1 MSEMALG
8 AATSGNGEGDPPVDT
23 PSYIT
28 GCVYQPIQTTGLD
41 GKKVLKLLPVSKP
54 LNNLKNLVQSSV
66 VSHDVKRNVS
76 LSVHDYVKT
85 SFKNTITSPA
95 AKISELKTVA
105 ANRLILLKPLN
116 QQEKVNVTF
125 VVKQN
130 PITSTVSG
138 IQSSYSA
145 DRSSLQKSVAP
156 VCSDT
161 STAIV
166 KIENTPLSMK
176 PPVLPSGHHLQI
188 PAHAKVKTLPVSVLP
203 PVIQE
208 KILATVP
215 ASNASGK
222 GEIIN
227 APTVTFVSPVNT
239 VKMPDSKSLE
249 TKYPK
254 PVEEVSSSLIPATPQ
269 KVNNNSAVEV
279 STSASMEDKT
289 NPIKW
294 VVHENPRSSTSY
306 LVPVKSS
313 NKVASKLLKTLA
325 DMKNTKSNS
334 TSILPVCPSSFYES
348 HAKMP
353 STKDSSLVMCNG
365 KVYLLAKKEANILS
379 TLKPSKQESTNVRK
393 QTSESISSVTDNTM
407 TNQVI
412 NIVLSKNKRI
422 ASNVKE
428 PTFSDNSIPYLE
440 SEVSKDFKAE
450 STPSASP
457 HCSLQIRS
465 ISQHE
470 ASSSRSV
477 SVGINVAQ
485 KYVTK
490 ENTYDTAQKDL
501 SSKAAADPTLPTL
514 VHRAV
519 KEEEQ
524 QVKITSGMKHIQ
536 EQQKKQYLQLR
547 KKFGLFKE
555 ERVYLRRASSVPS
568 KSTEA
573 SVFSKSVQMND
584 IDNLLSMPMKS
595 ESEKEETIKKQGE
608 KMNIKRK
615 TKSIPVLENPKKR
628 KKDVTTMQDSECNN
642 SYSAMENLNNSCTRD
657 LSEQEQSTSFL
668 QCSHKVSNPWVHN
681 NNSVLNSTS
690 NCHENE
696 NETALSE
703 GFFKKDLFPFSP
715 PDLEETI
722 KDEKITRLKLLL
734 REREA
739 ALEAIRKKMHQC

>member
-1 MSEMALG
+1 M
-8 AATSGNGEGDPPVDT
+8 
-23 PSYIT
+23 
-28 GCVYQPIQTTGLD
+28 TGLD

-54 LNNLKNLVQSSV
+54 LNNLKLLVQSPIM
-66 VSHDVKRNVS
+66 SHDVKRNDS

-85 SFKNTITSPA
+85 SFKSTITSPT

-105 ANRLILLKPLN
+105 ANHLILLKPLN
-116 QQEKVNVTF
+116 QKEKVNVT

-166 KIENTPLSMK
+166 KIENNPLSMK

-188 PAHAKVKTLPVSVLP
+188 PAQAKVKTLPVSVLP

-215 ASNASGK
+215 ASNASGT
-222 GEIIN
+222 GQVIN
-227 APTVTFVSPVNT
+227 VPTVAFVSPVNA

-249 TKYPK
+249 TKYSK
-254 PVEEVSSSLIPATPQ
+254 PVEEVSISLIPATPQ
-269 KVNNNSAVEV
+269 KVIDNSAIEV
-279 STSASMEDKT
+279 STSGSMENKT

-294 VVHENPRSSTSY
+294 VVHENPRSSISY

-313 NKVASKLLKTLA
+313 NKVASKLLETLINK
-325 DMKNTKSNS
+325 KNTKSNS
-334 TSILPVCPSSFYES
+334 TSILPVCPNSLYES

-353 STKDSSLVMCNG
+353 STKDNAQVMCNG
-365 KVYLLAKKEANILS
+365 KTHLMAKKEANIFS

-393 QTSESISSVTDNTM
+393 QTSELINSVTDNTM

-428 PTFSDNSIPYLE
+428 LKFSDNSIPYLE
-440 SEVSKDFKAE
+440 SEVNKDFKAE

-457 HCSLQIRS
+457 HCSLQISS

-470 ASSSRSV
+470 ASSSRGSV

-485 KYVTK
+485 KYATK

-501 SSKAAADPTLPTL
+501 SSKAAADPTSPTL

-524 QVKITSGMKHIQ
+524 QVKITSGTPIWMKHIQ
-536 EQQKKQYLQLR
+536 EQQKTQYLQLR
-547 KKFGLFKE
+547 KKFGLVKE
-555 ERVYLRRASSVPS
+555 ERVYLRRISSVPS

-584 IDNLLSMPMKS
+584 IDNLMSMPMKS
-595 ESEKEETIKKQGE
+595 ESEKEGTIIGEQGK
-608 KMNIKRK
+608 KMNRKRR

-628 KKDVTTMQDSECNN
+628 KNDVTTMQDAEYNN
-642 SYSAMENLNNSCTRD
+642 SYSVMENLNNSCTRD
-657 LSEQEQSTSFL
+657 LLEQEQSTSFL

-681 NNSVLNSTS
+681 NQANSVLNSTS

-703 GFFKKDLFPFSP
+703 GSFKKDVFPFNP

-739 ALEAIRKKMHQC
+739 ALEEIRKKMH

>member
-28 GCVYQPIQTTGLD
+28 DCVCQPVQTTGLD

-66 VSHDVKRNVS
+66 VSHDVKRNIS

-176 PPVLPSGHHLQI
+176 PPMLPSG
-188 PAHAKVKTLPVSVLP
+188 HAKVKTLPVSVLP

-269 KVNNNSAVEV
+269 KVKNNSAVEV
-279 STSASMEDKT
+279 STSGSMEDKT

-294 VVHENPRSSTSY
+294 VVHENPQSSTSY

-313 NKVASKLLKTLA
+313 NKMASKLLKTLA

-334 TSILPVCPSSFYES
+334 TSILPICPSSFYES
-348 HAKMP
+348 HAKTP

-365 KVYLLAKKEANILS
+365 KVYLLAKKEGNILS

-428 PTFSDNSIPYLE
+428 PKFSDNSIPYLE
-440 SEVSKDFKAE
+440 SKVNKDFKAE
-450 STPSASP
+450 STPASP
-457 HCSLQIRS
+457 HCSLQISS

-470 ASSSRSV
+470 ASSSRRNV

-490 ENTYDTAQKDL
+490 ESTYNTAQKDL
-501 SSKAAADPTLPTL
+501 SFKAAADPTSPTL

-524 QVKITSGMKHIQ
+524 QVKITSGMPIWMKHIQ

-584 IDNLLSMPMKS
+584 IDNVLSMPMKS
-595 ESEKEETIKKQGE
+595 ETEKEETIKKQGE

-657 LSEQEQSTSFL
+657 LSEQEQFTSFL
-668 QCSHKVSNPWVHN
+668 QCSHQVSNPWVHN
-681 NNSVLNSTS
+681 NEVNSVLNSTS

-703 GFFKKDLFPFSP
+703 GSFRNDVFPFSP

-739 ALEAIRKKMHQC
+739 ALEAMRKKMHQC